1 MFKLAVLDGIYPRLL
16 MEVAEAISE
25 ALAIS
30 FENPWRTRGRGPS
43 GLEMHII
50 QYISLN
56 RRKRRAKE
64 SQTKELH

>member
-1 MFKLAVLDGIYPRLL
+1 MAVLDGIYPRLL

-30 FENPWRTRGRGPS
+30 FENSWRMRGERSQWS
-43 GLEMHII
+43 GDAHNTVYLFK
-50 QYISLN
+50 N

-64 SQTKELH
+64 LQTKELR